1 MNTPEPGRGLL
12 ASLRR
17 LLATLLELAQ
27 VRLELVLTELE
38 QEKLRLFDALLLAAG
53 ALVAFGLGLVLLLAF
68 VVLLFPA
75 SQRVAVIGVLAL
87 LLMAGGAWALVA
99 ARRRVRAPGGLF
111 EASREELA
119 RDRAD
124 LAGGD

>member
-1 MNTPEPGRGLL
+1 MNGSEPRRGLFW
-12 ASLRR
+12 SLRR

-53 ALVAFGLGLVLLLAF
+53 ALVALGIGLVLAVAF
-68 VVLLFPA
+68 VILLFPE
-75 SQRVAVIGVLAL
+75 SQRVAVVGVLAL
-87 LLMAGGAWALVA
+87 LLFAGSAWALVT
-99 ARRRVRAPGGLF
+99 ARQRLRAPGGLF
-111 EASREELA
+111 DASRRELA

-124 LAGGD
+124 LAGDE

>member
-1 MNTPEPGRGLL
+1 MSAPEPGRGLFV
-12 ASLRR
+12 SLRR

-38 QEKLRLFDALLLAAG
+38 QEKLRLFDALLIAAG

-87 LLMAGGAWALVA
+87 LLIAGSAWALWA
-99 ARRRVRAPGGLF
+99 ARQRVRAPGGLF

-124 LAGGD
+124 LAGRD

>member
-1 MNTPEPGRGLL
+1 VNAPEPGRGLF

-17 LLATLLELAQ
+17 LLATSLELAQ

-53 ALVAFGLGLVLLLAF
+53 ALVAFGIGLVLLVAF
-68 VVLLFPA
+68 VVLLFPEP
-75 SQRVAVIGVLAL
+75 QRVAVVGVLAL
-87 LLMAGGAWALVA
+87 LLFAGSAWALVA
-99 ARRRVRAPGGLF
+99 ARRRLRAPGGLF
-111 EASREELA
+111 EASRRELA

-124 LAGGD
+124 LAGGE